1 MKALGRYA
9 AATALVI
16 LIVFGATWPFLD
28 GPGRAS
34 LLAAAAIAVPVQWAS
49 FLFLV
54 GAGGDHTQFL
64 LRWGIG
70 ILARLGIVAA
80 VGLLL
85 PRLAR
90 FNGSVLILG
99 VCGFFFAL
107 LLLEPVFI
115 RSGKGTPRF
124 AQ

>member
-9 AATALVI
+9 AATTLVI
-16 LIVFGATWPFLD
+16 LVVVGAMSPLLD
-28 GPGRAS
+28 ETGRAS
-34 LLAAAAIAVPVQWAS
+34 LLVAAAIAVPVQWAS
-49 FLFLV
+49 FLFLL
-54 GAGGDHTQFL
+54 GAGGDHAQFL

-70 ILARLGIVAA
+70 ILARLGVVGA

-90 FNGSVLILG
+90 FDGGVLILG

-115 RSGKGTPRF
+115 RSGKDTPRF